1 MAAARGTRLAP
12 RRAGAAAGDAETADA
27 ARSARTRGGRAA
39 GWLGNALLNLAA
51 LGGLICLVLVIL
63 AFTANIT
70 LIMFK
75 TGSMSPTIPAGSVA
89 LVQQVDA
96 STVSVGDVVTVDRVA
111 ALPITHRVT
120 SVSPV
125 PVEVGLGPEAREITM
140 RGDANDSDD
149 PVPYTV
155 STVRTV
161 LGSVPGLAYF
171 VVGLSNPFVLGGFAL
186 GASLLVTWAF
196 WPRGPGRGGGQVE
209 RGEAGEN
216 GETSANGET
225 DADAHAAGSASAVA
239 TRGARLLAVCLA
251 AGLGWGLG
259 VPATADT
266 LTRATPTEQV
276 IVGEHLELTAIGDP
290 AAMAD
295 LEPRDVVQ
303 WEVGVDVVTGEPGQV
318 SIGISAVGSAAL
330 GLEAQVTACS
340 ERWVEGVCASG
351 ATVLRSAHL
360 VPVDGV
366 ERYLAGMTNAQQT
379 WLLFDVWRGPTA
391 VSTDT
396 AQSVQLTV
404 HASGLGEDI
413 AASPGQVGSLPST
426 GVNPLMPALLA
437 GAAVLLGLLAAAL
450 AAQRRRTRPT
460 AHAPVSP

>member
-1 MAAARGTRLAP
+1 MAAARGTRFAP
-12 RRAGAAAGDAETADA
+12 R
-27 ARSARTRGGRAA
+27 RAA

-89 LVQQVDA
+89 LVQQVEA

-120 SVSPV
+120 SVSPA
-125 PVEVGLGPEAREITM
+125 PVEAGLGPEAREITM
-140 RGDANDSDD
+140 RGDANVSDD

-196 WPRGPGRGGGQVE
+196 WPRGPGRGGGQGE

-216 GETSANGET
+216 GENDEHTDANGET
-225 DADAHAAGSASAVA
+225 DAAAHGAGSASAAV
-239 TRGARLLAVCLA
+239 TRGARLLAVVVA

-259 VPATADT
+259 VPTTALTADAV
-266 LTRATPTEQV
+266 TRAAASEQV
-276 IVGEHLELTAIGDP
+276 IAGEHLEMTAIGDP
-290 AAMAD
+290 AEMSD
-295 LEPRDVVQ
+295 LEPREVVQ

-318 SIGISAVGSAAL
+318 TVGISAVGSAAL
-330 GLEAQVTACS
+330 GLESQVNACS

-351 ATVLRSAHL
+351 ATVVRTAHL

-366 ERYLAGMTNAQQT
+366 ARFLATMTNAQQS

-391 VSTDT
+391 VSTGT
-396 AQSVQLTV
+396 AESVQLTV
-404 HASGLGEDI
+404 HASGFGEDL

-437 GAAVLLGLLAAAL
+437 GAAVLLGLLVAAL
-450 AAQRRRTRPT
+450 AALRRRTRPT
-460 AHAPVSP
+460 DAPVSP